1 MKRCIVIADDD
12 PIIVDLVKLRLGMAR
27 FRVVSTRDAAT
38 AMEMVRTEQP
48 VAVILDVQMPG
59 SGLAVLAKIKA
70 NPETAELPV
79 LMLTGERNPETVMT
93 AMNNGANDY
102 MVKPFNPDALLERV
116 SRLVKLSTMNWDRS
130 LPAPVW
136 EV

>member
-12 PIIVDLVKLRLGMAR
+12 PIIVDLVKVRLGMAR

-48 VAVILDVQMPG
+48 VAVILDVQVPG
-59 SGLAVLAKIKA
+59 GGPAALAKIKA
-70 NPETAELPV
+70 NPETAQLPV
-79 LMLTGERNPETVMT
+79 LMLTGKRNPETTMKGGT
-93 AMNNGANDY
+93 DDA

-116 SRLVKLSTMNWDRS
+116 AHLVKLSTMTWDKS

-136 EV
+136 DV

>member
-59 SGLAVLAKIKA
+59 SGLAALAKIKA
-70 NPETAELPV
+70 DPETAKLPV
-79 LMLTGERNPETVMT
+79 MMLTGERNPQTVMT
-93 AMNNGANDY
+93 AMNSGADDY

-116 SRLVKLSTMNWDRS
+116 SRLVKLSTMNWDKV
-130 LPAPVW
+130 LPGPVW
-136 EV
+136 EI

>member
-1 MKRCIVIADDD
+1 MNRCIVIADDD
-12 PIIVDLVKLRLGMAR
+12 PIIVDLVKMRLGMAH

-59 SGLAVLAKIKA
+59 SGLAALAKIKA
-70 NPETAELPV
+70 DPETAGLPV

-93 AMNNGANDY
+93 AMNSGANDY

-116 SRLVKLSTMNWDRS
+116 SRLVKLSTMSWDKA

-136 EV
+136 EI

>member
-12 PIIVDLVKLRLGMAR
+12 PIIVDLVKMRLGMAR
-27 FRVVSTRDAAT
+27 FRVVSTHDAAT
-38 AMEMVRTEQP
+38 AMEMVRSEQP

-59 SGLAVLAKIKA
+59 SGLAALAKIKA
-70 NPETAELPV
+70 NPETAQLPV
-79 LMLTGERNPETVMT
+79 LMLTGERNPETA
-93 AMNNGANDY
+93 AMNGGANDT

-116 SRLVKLSTMNWDRS
+116 ARLVKLSTMNWDKA

-136 EV
+136 EI

>member
-27 FRVVSTRDAAT
+27 FHVVSTHDAAT
-38 AMEMVRTEQP
+38 ALEMVRTEQP

-59 SGLAVLAKIKA
+59 SGLEALAKIKA
-70 NPETAELPV
+70 DPETAKLPV

-93 AMNNGANDY
+93 AMNKGANDY

-116 SRLVKLSTMNWDRS
+116 SRLVKLSTMSWDKA

-136 EV
+136 EI

>member
-12 PIIVDLVKLRLGMAR
+12 PIIVDLVKMRLGMAR

-38 AMEMVRTEQP
+38 AMELVRTEQP

-59 SGLAVLAKIKA
+59 SGLAALAKIKA
-70 NPETAELPV
+70 NPETAQLPV
-79 LMLTGERNPETVMT
+79 LMLTGERNPEIVMT
-93 AMNNGANDY
+93 AMNSGPNDT

-116 SRLVKLSTMNWDRS
+116 ARLVKLSTMTWDKS

>member
-1 MKRCIVIADDD
+1 MNRCIVIADDD
-12 PIIVDLVKLRLGMAR
+12 PIVVDLVKMRLGMAR
-27 FRVVSTRDAAT
+27 FHVVSTRDAAT
-38 AMEMVRTEQP
+38 ALEMVRTEQP

-59 SGLAVLAKIKA
+59 SGLAALAKIKA
-70 NPETAELPV
+70 DPETAGLPV

-93 AMNNGANDY
+93 AMNSGANDY

-116 SRLVKLSTMNWDRS
+116 SRLVKLSTMSWDKA

-136 EV
+136 EI